1 MKDLTKTP
9 ENALTTEPK
18 QSGAIGYILAW
29 LLGIP
34 VSVLLVIFLIR
45 GCN

>member
-1 MKDLTKTP
+1 MQLAMVMNSLIKYDPQK
-9 ENALTTEPK
+9 
-18 QSGAIGYILAW
+18 GAIGYILGW

-34 VSVLLVIFLIR
+34 VSVLLLIFIIR

>member
-1 MKDLTKTP
+1 MWTWFKSKITP
-9 ENALTTEPK
+9 SVSDDT
-18 QSGAIGYILAW
+18 GAIGYILAW

-34 VSVLLVIFLIR
+34 VSVLFLIFLLR

>member
-1 MKDLTKTP
+1 MQLRSVM
-9 ENALTTEPK
+9 NALIKYEPEK
-18 QSGAIGYILAW
+18 GAIGYILGW

-34 VSVLLVIFLIR
+34 VSVLLLIFLVR

>member
-1 MKDLTKTP
+1 MQP
-9 ENALTTEPK
+9 RSVMNALIKYENQK
-18 QSGAIGYILAW
+18 GAIGYILGW

-34 VSVLLVIFLIR
+34 VSVLLLIFLIR